1 MANTESEDLA
11 KQVQRLTDIEAIKQL
26 KAQYIRL
33 VDSQQW
39 EAWSRLFTEDCHLEL
54 DGGPVTGRDNAVA
67 KISKALAEAST
78 VHRIHQP
85 EVTIT
90 GPDTASA
97 AWPMSDF
104 VRGTFGGEKLIIT
117 GHGYY
122 HEDYVRT
129 ADGWRLKQCKLIRQS
144 VETVPMPED

>member
-1 MANTESEDLA
+1 MATMQPEEIAS
-11 KQVQRLTDIEAIKQL
+11 QVQRLADIEAIKQL
-26 KAQYIRL
+26 KAEYIRL
-33 VDSQQW
+33 VDSRQW
-39 EAWSRLFTEDCHLEL
+39 QAWSRLFTEDCQLEL
-54 DGGPVTGRDNAVA
+54 DGGKVEGRDNAVA
-67 KISKALAEAST
+67 KVSNSLADART

-90 GPDTASA
+90 GSDTASA
-97 AWPMSDF
+97 VWPMSDF
-104 VRGTFGGEKLIIT
+104 VQGTFGGRALMIT

-129 ADGWRLKQCKLIRQS
+129 ADGWRVKHSRLVRQY